1 MVGVLIGGLGMAM
14 LHGISCAV
22 QRHYSTVTGPF
33 GSVALL
39 ALKKESCIHEV
50 QTKFICKTFFTDGC
64 SFSQRI

>member
-1 MVGVLIGGLGMAM
+1 MAM

-22 QRHYSTVTGPF
+22 QRHYSTVSSHLNPGPF

-50 QTKFICKTFFTDGC
+50 QTKFICKTFFTDEC